1 MPIEVATYL
10 SSLNSSNP
18 AGSDAKSQGDDHIRL
33 LKAVLKSTFPNATKL
48 FRFPSSAGSQS
59 GTVTLAED
67 TGGNKI
73 FPAVGNTTFN
83 LPNTPSDGTSFY
95 IIKTDDNTDP
105 VTIDAFS
112 TVLINAAETYTLV
125 KRYQGVKVIYCSTL
139 AIWLALPWFPVVP
152 YYSGGQDIP
161 FSDLAQVAPR
171 RLLGVD
177 GDEGGDDADLA
188 ALNLDTILDWLVD
201 GSDAD
206 PVQGSIL
213 YRGDGG
219 WFSIAPGTDG
229 QVWRTKGAGQ
239 NPVWGDPERP
249 ATSYA
254 EYTSNSDLTTAIPLD
269 DTIPDIAEGTQ
280 IISTTITPKRST
292 SRVRV
297 TVNGSFSCVAG
308 IILALFKNSTSAA
321 VRSKYITGIQGAGE
335 IGVPVEGGL
344 IYEFAPG
351 STDTITFSLRVGTPS
366 AAGSKVRANG
376 TTTGQFLG
384 GSQAVTMVLEELFQ

>member
-83 LPNTPSDGTSFY
+83 LPNTPSDGTTFY

-161 FSDLAQVAPR
+161 FSDLAQIAPR

-177 GDEGGDDADLA
+177 GDEGGDAADLA

-229 QVWRTKGAGQ
+229 QVWRTKGAGAD
-239 NPVWGDPERP
+239 PIWGDPVRP
-249 ATSYA
+249 ATAYA
-254 EYTSNSDLTTAIPLD
+254 EYTTVGTFSAHIPLD
-269 DTIPDIAEGTQ
+269 DTIPDISEGHE
-280 IISTTITPKRST
+280 IFSLAITPKRST
-292 SRVRV
+292 SRIRVRV
-297 TVNGSFSCVAG
+297 EGTFASSGTG
-308 IILALFKNSTSAA
+308 ISMALFKDGGSPA
-321 VRSKYITGIQGAGE
+321 VRARHVANATAGE
-335 IGVPVEGGL
+335 PDYL
-344 IYEFAPG
+344 SLTYEFAPG
-351 STDTITFSLRVGTPS
+351 SISPITFTVRVGGAGAGDVTVRASGSTAARYFGGVECPTITI
-366 AAGSKVRANG
+366 
-376 TTTGQFLG
+376 
-384 GSQAVTMVLEELFQ
+384 EELFQ